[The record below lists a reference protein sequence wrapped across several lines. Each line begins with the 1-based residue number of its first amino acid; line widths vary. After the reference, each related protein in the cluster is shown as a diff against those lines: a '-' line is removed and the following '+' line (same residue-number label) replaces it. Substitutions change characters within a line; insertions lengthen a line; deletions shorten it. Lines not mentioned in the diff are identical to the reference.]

1 MRRKSSIWAFLLT
14 IFLAVGAV
22 VSVLPGC
29 GDDNVNYLGD
39 SDTGRVPD
47 GQIPD
52 N

>member
-29 GDDNVNYLGD
+29 GDDDSVNYLYD
-39 SDTGRVPD
+39 SGLD
-47 GQIPD
+47 GQD
-52 N
+52 MK